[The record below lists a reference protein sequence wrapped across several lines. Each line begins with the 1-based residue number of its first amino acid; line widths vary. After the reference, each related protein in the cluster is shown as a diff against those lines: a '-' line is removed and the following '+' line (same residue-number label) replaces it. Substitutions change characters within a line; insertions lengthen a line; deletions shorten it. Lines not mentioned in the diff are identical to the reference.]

1 MWREIQI
8 PAHRYQPGRYALF
21 PLCKNLLLL
30 GLILRVFPVTVNMQ
44 KPDRN
49 SIISIIILICLALGI
64 RIYASSPGVVE
75 SSYASGIYPY
85 ISSSLRTLW
94 GSVPFSVGDIL
105 YGLLFLFALW

>member
-1 MWREIQI
+1 MQKPFTFRFDI
-8 PAHRYQPGRYALF
+8 
-21 PLCKNLLLL
+21 K
-30 GLILRVFPVTVNMQ
+30 VFPVTVNMQ

-94 GSVPFSVGDIL
+94 GSIPFSVGDIL
-105 YGLLFLFALW
+105 YGLLFLFALWKGGMSVLICASPVKGL